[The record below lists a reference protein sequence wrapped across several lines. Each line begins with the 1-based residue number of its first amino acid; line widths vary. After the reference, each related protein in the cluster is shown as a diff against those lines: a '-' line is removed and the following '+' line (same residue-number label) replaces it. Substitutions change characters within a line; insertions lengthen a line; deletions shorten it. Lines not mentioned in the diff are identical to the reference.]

1 MHICM
6 GMDMGMHTRARDILE
21 QPNAWR
27 LGWHMHMH
35 LHMHLHMHMHMH
47 MHITHTPR
55 LQDFDLEWLEAKIAG
70 KR

>member
-1 MHICM
+1 MFMTLVRVHDI
-6 GMDMGMHTRARDILE
+6 DMHT
-21 QPNAWR
+21 
-27 LGWHMHMH
+27 
-35 LHMHLHMHMHMH
+35 HMHMHMH